1 MAQLD
6 LENIWKIMKK
16 IRISFLKRNLEPECE
31 RITPSLSE
39 IYIQDIIDQFAEELN
54 LTPSS
59 IPKTPKDNITYQK
72 LETAGQIFTY
82 LMYCPPKL
90 VPLVAQILKSET
102 PKNMILALTSMIKR
116 PTIVPQS
123 SRKILINVLKTLKLD
138 QYETIQIITKGKCY
152 INGTFGNYKNN
163 FNEEDL
169 NLLGLFSAL
178 LSSSAPAAL

>member
-1 MAQLD
+1 MAQFD
-6 LENIWKIMKK
+6 LENIWKIVEKV
-16 IRISFLKRNLEPECE
+16 RILFLHRNLEPECDYS
-31 RITPSLSE
+31 SLSD
-39 IYIQDIIDQFAEELN
+39 IYIQDIIVQFAEELN

-102 PKNMILALTSMIKR
+102 PKNIILALTSMIKS

-123 SRKILINVLKTLKLD
+123 SRKILINVLTTLKLD

-152 INGTFGNYKNN
+152 INGKFGNCKNN

-169 NLLGLFSAL
+169 DLLGLF
-178 LSSSAPAAL
+178 LSLFHMNKMESN